1 MIDSLLTI
9 VIPCKNSLYGL
20 KDTVESILNQFK
32 IQGTRVLILDLGS
45 DDGSYQ
51 YAAQASFENFKKLKI
66 ESIKVD
72 RDLKLFKFIDELR
85 TPYSMVITPGS
96 TIKDTDFIF
105 NSINKVLSNK
115 NANVYFKKYPL
126 TKRILPLRNIRNKE
140 LEINC
145 IVSEKNF
152 LYEIEFENNTLSIH
166 PSQISRDKILI
177 EGKL

>member
-1 MIDSLLTI
+1 MINSLVTI
-9 VIPCKNSLYGL
+9 IIPCNNSVYEL
-20 KDTVESILNQFK
+20 KDTVESLLDQFK

-51 YAAQASFENFKKLKI
+51 YAAQAAFEHFKKLKI
-66 ESIKVD
+66 ESLKVD
-72 RDLKLFKFIDELR
+72 KGLSLFKFIDELR

-96 TIKDTDFIF
+96 IIKDVDFVF
-105 NSINKVLSNK
+105 DSINKVLENK
-115 NANVYFKKYPL
+115 IPNVYFKEYPL

-152 LYEIEFENNTLSIH
+152 LWEIEFANNTFSIH
-166 PSQISRDKILI
+166 TYQISRGKILI
-177 EGKL
+177 GGKL

>member
-1 MIDSLLTI
+1 MINSLLTI
-9 VIPCKNSLYGL
+9 IIPCKNSVHGL

-51 YAAQASFENFKKLKI
+51 YAAQSAFENLKKLKI

-72 RDLKLFKFIDELR
+72 KELNLFRFIVELR

-96 TIKDTDFIF
+96 IIKDTEFLF
-105 NSINKVLSNK
+105 NSINKLSTNRIP
-115 NANVYFKKYPL
+115 NVYFKEYPL
-126 TKRILPLRNIRNKE
+126 LKRILPLRNIKKGE

-145 IVSEKNF
+145 IISEKNF
-152 LYEIEFENNTLSIH
+152 LWEIEFEDNILDIH
-166 PSQISRDKILI
+166 LSQISRGKISI
-177 EGKL
+177 SGKL

>member
-1 MIDSLLTI
+1 LIDSLLTI
-9 VIPCKNSLYGL
+9 VIPCKNSVHGL
-20 KDTVESILNQFK
+20 KNTVESLLEQFK

-51 YAAQASFENFKKLKI
+51 YAAQASFEHFKKLKI

-72 RDLKLFKFIDELR
+72 RDLNLFKFIDELR

-96 TIKDTDFIF
+96 TIKGTDFIF
-105 NSINKVLSNK
+105 NSINKVLANR

-126 TKRILPLRNIRNKE
+126 VKRILPLRNIRNKE

-152 LYEIEFENNTLSIH
+152 LWEIEFENNTLSIH
-166 PSQISRDKILI
+166 PSQISRGKILI

>member
-72 RDLKLFKFIDELR
+72 RDLNLFKFIDELR

>member
-9 VIPCKNSLYGL
+9 VIPCKNSVHGL
-20 KDTVESILNQFK
+20 KNTVESLLEQFK

-51 YAAQASFENFKKLKI
+51 YAAQASFEHFKKLKI

-72 RDLKLFKFIDELR
+72 RDLNLFKFIDELR

-96 TIKDTDFIF
+96 TIKGTDFIF
-105 NSINKVLSNK
+105 NSINKVLANR

-126 TKRILPLRNIRNKE
+126 VKRILPLRNIRNKE

-152 LYEIEFENNTLSIH
+152 LWEIEFENNTLSIH
-166 PSQISRDKILI
+166 PSQISRGKILI

>member
-1 MIDSLLTI
+1 MINSLLTI
-9 VIPCKNSLYGL
+9 VIPCKNSVYGL
-20 KDTVESILNQFK
+20 KNTVESLLNQFK
-32 IQGTRVLILDLGS
+32 IQGTRVLVLDLGS

-51 YAAQASFENFKKLKI
+51 YAAQASFEHFKKLKI

-72 RDLKLFKFIDELR
+72 SELNLFKFIDELR

-105 NSINKVLSNK
+105 NSINKVLTNK

-152 LYEIEFENNTLSIH
+152 LWEIEFGNNTLSIH
-166 PSQISRDKILI
+166 SSQISRGKILI

>member
-1 MIDSLLTI
+1 
-9 VIPCKNSLYGL
+9 
-20 KDTVESILNQFK
+20 
-32 IQGTRVLILDLGS
+32 VLILDLGS

-51 YAAQASFENFKKLKI
+51 YAAQASFEHFKKLKI

-72 RDLKLFKFIDELR
+72 RDLNLFKFIDELR

-96 TIKDTDFIF
+96 TINDTDFIF
-105 NSINKVLSNK
+105 NSINKVLTNK

-126 TKRILPLRNIRNKE
+126 VKRILPLRNIRNKE

-152 LYEIEFENNTLSIH
+152 LWEIQFENNTLSIH
-166 PSQISRDKILI
+166 QSQISRGKILI

>member
-9 VIPCKNSLYGL
+9 VIPCKNSVHGL
-20 KDTVESILNQFK
+20 KNTVESLLEQFK

-51 YAAQASFENFKKLKI
+51 YAAQASFEHFKKLKI

-72 RDLKLFKFIDELR
+72 RDLNLFRFINELR
-85 TPYSMVITPGS
+85 TPYSMVITPKS
-96 TIKDTDFIF
+96 TIKDPDFIF
-105 NSINKVLSNK
+105 NSINKVSGNTIP
-115 NANVYFKKYPL
+115 NVYFKEYPL
-126 TKRILPLRNIRNKE
+126 IKRILPLRNIKNRE

-152 LYEIEFENNTLSIH
+152 LWEIEFKNNTLSIH
-166 PSQISRDKILI
+166 SAQISRGKILI
-177 EGKL
+177 GGKL

>member
-1 MIDSLLTI
+1 MINSLLTI

-20 KDTVESILNQFK
+20 KDTVESLLDQFK
-32 IQGTRVLILDLGS
+32 IVGTRVLILDLGS

-51 YAAQASFENFKKLKI
+51 YAAQAAFEHFKKLKI

-72 RDLKLFKFIDELR
+72 RDLNLFKFIDELR

-96 TIKDTDFIF
+96 IIKDPDFIF
-105 NSINKVLSNK
+105 NSINKVLTNK

-152 LYEIEFENNTLSIH
+152 LWEIEFANNTLSIH
-166 PSQISRDKILI
+166 PSQISRGKILI

>member
-1 MIDSLLTI
+1 MINSLLTI
-9 VIPCKNSLYGL
+9 VIPCKNSLYEL
-20 KDTVESILNQFK
+20 KDTVESLLNQFK

-51 YAAQASFENFKKLKI
+51 YAAQASFEHFKKLKI

-72 RDLKLFKFIDELR
+72 RDLNLFKFIDELR

-96 TIKDTDFIF
+96 IIKDTDFVF
-105 NSINKVLSNK
+105 DSINKVLTNK

-126 TKRILPLRNIRNKE
+126 AKRILPLRNIRNKE

-145 IVSEKNF
+145 IISEKNF
-152 LYEIEFENNTLSIH
+152 LWEIEFDNNTLSIH
-166 PSQISRDKILI
+166 PSQISRGKILI

>member
-1 MIDSLLTI
+1 LIDSLLTI
-9 VIPCKNSLYGL
+9 VIPCKNSVHGL
-20 KDTVESILNQFK
+20 KNTVESLLEQFK

-51 YAAQASFENFKKLKI
+51 YAAQASFDHFKKLKI

-72 RDLKLFKFIDELR
+72 RDLNLFKFIDELR

-96 TIKDTDFIF
+96 TIKGTDFIF
-105 NSINKVLSNK
+105 NSINKVLANR

-126 TKRILPLRNIRNKE
+126 VKRILPLRNIRNKE

-152 LYEIEFENNTLSIH
+152 LWEIEFENNTLSIH
-166 PSQISRDKILI
+166 PSQISRGKILI